1 IACGLRT
8 IRYPADHYG
17 LPLIL
22 GGAEVTLWDI
32 TGVYA
37 GMGRMLSHAYPLNHR
52 YDPADIHPPVAL
64 IDDTLVTQN
73 RKVTVEPFLWDY
85 GSLWLTL
92 ETMKNLSRPAEDC
105 QWESFQSEKAIAWKT
120 GTSFGFRDA
129 WAIGVTPDYTVGVWI
144 GNADGEGRPGLI
156 GVRAAAPVMFDV
168 FRNLPGKSWWSP
180 PYDALDKVAICR
192 ESGYLAGDACPASD
206 SM

>member
-1 IACGLRT
+1 NFTRTYSGMVPANTALIQSLNVPAVRLLRKYGIEFFRQELIACGLRT

-92 ETMKNLSRPAEDC
+92 ESMKNLSRPAEDG
-105 QWESFQSEKAIAWKT
+105 QWESFQSEK
-120 GTSFGFRDA
+120 
-129 WAIGVTPDYTVGVWI
+129 
-144 GNADGEGRPGLI
+144 
-156 GVRAAAPVMFDV
+156 
-168 FRNLPGKSWWSP
+168 
-180 PYDALDKVAICR
+180 
-192 ESGYLAGDACPASD
+192 
-206 SM
+206 